1 MRIKLS
7 QLRFIIREEAA
18 RALAK
23 AIDPKKTLYPGSN
36 DSHDAATERDE
47 ALGAA
52 GMKTGG
58 VPVAT
63 PVAPQKPKN
72 ANPLMNTM
80 TGNDRK
86 ADDERKRER
95 DAALRAAG
103 LMEDDAE
110 LDEMT
115 ESILRIIVSRAS
127 RRR

>member
-18 RALAK
+18 RALAE
-23 AIDPKKTLYPGSN
+23 AIDPKKTLYPGSK
-36 DSHDAATERDE
+36 DSYDAAAQRDA
-47 ALGAA
+47 ALRAA

-58 VPVAT
+58 VPVTT

-86 ADDERKRER
+86 ADDER
-95 DAALRAAG
+95 DVALRDAG

>member
-23 AIDPKKTLYPGSN
+23 AIDPKATLYPDSKGSY
-36 DSHDAATERDE
+36 DAAAQRDA

-72 ANPLMNTM
+72 ANPLMNTLK
-80 TGNDRK
+80 GDPKDSADR
-86 ADDERKRER
+86 DD
-95 DAALRAAG
+95 ALRAAG